1 MYKWLVTMTTTQQQ
15 DKAMTTTMTTTTTD
29 LDLFDSADFAP
40 ERTTLP
46 WLQILHNEDPGMA
59 GLFITKENIEAADI
73 GIPST
78 WRQFKARF
86 KSGEVDKS
94 TGKFI
99 SATAEGYLFNRARMI
114 ILRSGSLSMFSKRSG
129 NNPENYLGNFD
140 YEVYQRQK
148 HNLVLK
154 TKYLIYLLSDNNQ
167 LLHQSPIQFTT
178 RGCFGATFGE
188 HLKAF
193 QTELQKV
200 YGKPRGQKFLA
211 CGVFDFTVAPELRG
225 TPPDT
230 AWASIVESHSAP
242 TKDNW
247 REQYFVGYDDEL
259 REKLLADYEI
269 YSDFDKRHQA
279 EAERETIV
287 DPSTG
292 EVLNHPMASEV
303 PEPDSDGVVP
313 W

>member
-1 MYKWLVTMTTTQQQ
+1 MTTTQQH
-15 DKAMTTTMTTTTTD
+15 DRTMTATAD
-29 LDLFDSADFAP
+29 LDLFDAPDFAP

-46 WLQILHNEDPGMA
+46 WMQVLHNEDPGKA
-59 GLFITKENIEAADI
+59 GLFITNENIESANI
-73 GIPST
+73 EVPSA

-94 TGKFI
+94 TGKFVP
-99 SATAEGYLFNRARMI
+99 ATAEGYLFSRARMLV
-114 ILRSGSLSMFSKRSG
+114 LRSGALSMFSKRSG
-129 NNPENYLGNFD
+129 NNSENYLGSFD
-140 YEVYQRQK
+140 YKVYESQRS
-148 HNLVLK
+148 NLTLK
-154 TKYLIYLLSDNNQ
+154 TKHLIYLLSDDNQ
-167 LLHQSPIQFTT
+167 LLHQSPLQFSTK
-178 RGCFGATFGE
+178 GCFGATFAE

-193 QTELQKV
+193 QTELQKA
-200 YGKPRGQKFLA
+200 YGKPRKQKFLA

-230 AWASIVESHSAP
+230 AWVTVIESHSAP

-259 REKLLADYEI
+259 REKLLADYET
-269 YSDFDKRHQA
+269 YADFDKKQQA
-279 EAERETIV
+279 EVEREPVV

-292 EVLNHPMASEV
+292 EILTHPMQLDA
-303 PEPDSDGVVP
+303 PEPDADGVIP